1 MLRPDSVTRKINQG
15 WQAVDVKK
23 ANHNDE
29 CDEIERFASEL
40 ARDPRCTY
48 NFDTKGHTLELKGRR
63 ITITMEE
70 FQDQKWKNK
79 IRDAAS

>member
-1 MLRPDSVTRKINQG
+1 VE
-15 WQAVDVKK
+15 K
-23 ANHNDE
+23 ANRNDE
-29 CDEIERFASEL
+29 CDEIERFACAL
-40 ARDPRCTY
+40 ARDPHYTY
-48 NFDTKGHTLELKGRR
+48 DFDTKGHTLELKGRR